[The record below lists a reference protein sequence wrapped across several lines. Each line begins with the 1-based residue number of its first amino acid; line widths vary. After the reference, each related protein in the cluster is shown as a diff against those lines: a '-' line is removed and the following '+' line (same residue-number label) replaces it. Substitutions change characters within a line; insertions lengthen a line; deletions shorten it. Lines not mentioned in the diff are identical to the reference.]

1 MRPARLLPPPA
12 VPGQPQAPPGAI
24 LPPLPPNAHH
34 IVHPAPPGGGGGPP
48 TAIALPGIAAPH
60 SLQDGVDNKLIVSVV
75 PAPPAGI
82 NSNQEVLAP
91 KSKQGMKNYFG
102 ELLNKNKIPSLFFI
116 VCYCQNSGQ
125 IIDFYKI
132 RYLDMYQSDT
142 FSLISVA
149 SFFKSY
155 I

>member
-1 MRPARLLPPPA
+1 MIRPELVRPARLLPPPA

-75 PAPPAGI
+75 PAPPAGL

-91 KSKQGMKNYFG
+91 KSKQGIKNVLVKCQIKTNPFHLFNSM
-102 ELLNKNKIPSLFFI
+102 LLSEFRAN
-116 VCYCQNSGQ
+116 Y
-125 IIDFYKI
+125 
-132 RYLDMYQSDT
+132 
-142 FSLISVA
+142 
-149 SFFKSY
+149 
-155 I
+155 